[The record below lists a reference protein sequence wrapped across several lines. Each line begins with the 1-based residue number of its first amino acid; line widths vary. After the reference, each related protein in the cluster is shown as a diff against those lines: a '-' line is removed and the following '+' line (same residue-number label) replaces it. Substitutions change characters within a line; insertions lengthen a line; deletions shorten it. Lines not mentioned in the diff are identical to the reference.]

1 MRGFMVRDLRIR
13 VGVMNIHG
21 YALFT
26 RGCFY
31 ETENIA
37 FGEIWDFTTTATDTR
52 DVEFVNIVAF
62 LSWIIFD
69 IRNVLRAMYQFKNC
83 VERLIVWSLGVNHE
97 FNPANPVIDVILLR
111 CASLVN
117 VVEQLDIR
125 GLAEESL
132 VEYLFVAVEQL

>member
-1 MRGFMVRDLRIR
+1 MRGFMVGDVWIRIR
-13 VGVMNIHG
+13 IIDIHCD
-21 YALFT
+21 ALFT
-26 RGCFY
+26 RGRFY

-37 FGEIWDFTTTATDTR
+37 FGEIRDFATTATDTG

-69 IRNVLRAMYQFKNC
+69 IRNVLRAMYQFKDC

-97 FNPANPVIDVILLR
+97 FHAANPIIDVILLR

-125 GLAEESL
+125 RLAHKSL
-132 VEYLFVAVEQL
+132 VEYFFIRVEQF